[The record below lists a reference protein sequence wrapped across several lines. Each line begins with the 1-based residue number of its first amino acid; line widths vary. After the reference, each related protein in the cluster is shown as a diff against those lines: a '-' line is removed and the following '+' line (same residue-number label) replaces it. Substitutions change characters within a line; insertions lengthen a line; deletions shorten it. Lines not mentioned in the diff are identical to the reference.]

1 MKLSEIII
9 DYRKRMNISQ
19 REFSRRCGL
28 SNTYISFLENEK
40 NPKTGKPMVPTL
52 EIYKKL
58 ADAMEISVHHLFEL
72 LDEDA
77 PVDLRSSAME
87 EIPQTDPARPEIRLL
102 IRGLSKLSPAQ
113 VEQATNMMRIMFSEY
128 ADYFEEKENDQ

>member
-1 MKLSEIII
+1 MKLSEVII

-72 LDEDA
+72 LDDDA
-77 PVDLRSSAME
+77 PVDLGGAVPDSFDHQSESDDFRLFVRDSSQLTPDQFRMARSILRA
-87 EIPQTDPARPEIRLL
+87 AFR
-102 IRGLSKLSPAQ
+102 
-113 VEQATNMMRIMFSEY
+113 ATNPDLFKG
-128 ADYFEEKENDQ
+128 DDDK

>member
-9 DYRKRMNISQ
+9 EYRKRLAISQ

-58 ADAMEISVHHLFEL
+58 ADGMDLSVHHLFEL
-72 LDEDA
+72 LDRDA
-77 PVDLRSSAME
+77 PVDLRSTSVDDIFYSE
-87 EIPQTDPARPEIRLL
+87 QEDENLRILINGVKQLPPEKIE
-102 IRGLSKLSPAQ
+102 Q
-113 VEQATNMMRIMFSEY
+113 VINMIKIMFPEY
-128 ADYFEEKENDQ
+128 SHYFERG